1 MRPLAAI
8 LAASSLSVMFAGS
21 AFAGLPR
28 MIPPE
33 AKKVKMVFAGD
44 GSVAVGDKLFKLSP
58 GAQIRDPENRLQLQG
73 AVRGEY
79 RVRAVVDANG
89 QVSRVWILTP
99 EEIAAPEPKQ

>member
-1 MRPLAAI
+1 MRPIAAF
-8 LAASSLSVMFAGS
+8 LAASSLSVMLVDS

-58 GAQIRDPENRLQLQG
+58 GAQIRDADNRLQLQG

-79 RVRAVVDANG
+79 RVRAIVDGNG

-99 EEIAAPEPKQ
+99 DEIAAPEPQQ